1 MAGVSVA
8 AISRS
13 GLAAAGDW
21 LRNLAGYQ
29 RMAAGFAA
37 GVLSALGFAP
47 IEFFPALLFGYAA
60 LVLLL
65 DGAFAASHGRV
76 RKFALIGWAF
86 GFGQFLFGLYWI
98 GNAFMVDVAA
108 HAWQIPFVLILLPGG
123 LALFPALAC
132 AAVLGLWQQ
141 GSPRILALTA
151 TLALSEWL
159 RGHVLTGFPWNL
171 AAYGWG
177 AVPEVMQSAA
187 VVGSYGL
194 TLLTILLGAS
204 LAELFARGRPRA
216 YLLPGCMVVLF
227 GLIGLWG
234 GLRLAGDKAEH
245 VPNVRLRI
253 VQPNIPER
261 EKFDPAFTARNW
273 QRLVALSLKPDGP
286 PPTHIIWP
294 ESAPPFLLMRTPA
307 ALADVAAITGNNRV
321 LLTGAARMTI
331 DQSGQRRFFN
341 SFFVFGPGARVDGI
355 YDKFHLVPFGE
366 YLPLESFF
374 HALGI
379 DKLVD
384 SPGGFSSGPGPRT
397 LAIPGAPDAGPLIC
411 YEIIFP
417 DAVVGNVRPDW
428 LINVTNDSW
437 FGTWSGPHQHFLIAR
452 MRAIEEG
459 LPVIRA
465 AATGISAVI
474 DSYGGVEASLAL
486 DQTGVIDAKLPVA
499 RAPTLYAIN
508 GDLYF
513 AAMLVVSATFA
524 GWWLSK
530 K

>member
-1 MAGVSVA
+1 
-8 AISRS
+8 
-13 GLAAAGDW
+13 
-21 LRNLAGYQ
+21 
-29 RMAAGFAA
+29 
-37 GVLSALGFAP
+37 
-47 IEFFPALLFGYAA
+47 
-60 LVLLL
+60 
-65 DGAFAASHGRV
+65 
-76 RKFALIGWAF
+76 
-86 GFGQFLFGLYWI
+86 
-98 GNAFMVDVAA
+98 
-108 HAWQIPFVLILLPGG
+108 
-123 LALFPALAC
+123 
-132 AAVLGLWQQ
+132 
-141 GSPRILALTA
+141 
-151 TLALSEWL
+151 
-159 RGHVLTGFPWNL
+159 
-171 AAYGWG
+171 
-177 AVPEVMQSAA
+177 
-187 VVGSYGL
+187 
-194 TLLTILLGAS
+194 
-204 LAELFARGRPRA
+204 
-216 YLLPGCMVVLF
+216 
-227 GLIGLWG
+227 
-234 GLRLAGDKAEH
+234 
-245 VPNVRLRI
+245 

-474 DSYGGVEASLAL
+474 DSYGRVEASLAL